1 MRAITI
7 SEAGGPEVLNWSE
20 VPEPE
25 LGPGEVLV
33 DVAAT
38 AVNRA
43 DILQRRGYYPPPAGA
58 SEYPGLECSGTIA
71 EMAEDVTGWRIGDEV
86 CALLSGGGY
95 AEKVAVPAVQLLP
108 VPGEVELLSAAALPE
123 VACTVWSN
131 VVMGARLTD
140 GEVILVHGGA
150 GGVGTHAIQVAKAL
164 GTTVAVTAGDATR
177 LERCGQLGADIL
189 INYREQDFV
198 SEIKDA
204 TGGADVILDLMGA
217 AYVDR
222 NISAL
227 RTGGRLAIIGMQGGR
242 KGEVDIGRMLG
253 KRATIL
259 ATTLRAR
266 PVAEKGEI
274 VSEVREHLWPLVEQ
288 GTVAPVVHEV
298 YPLPDAADAH
308 NALDDGGVFG
318 KILLA
323 AHSYD

>member
-71 EMAEDVTGWRIGDEV
+71 EVAEDVTGWRVGDEV

-108 VPGEVELLSAAALPE
+108 VPGEVELLTAAALPE

-131 VVMGARLTD
+131 VVMGAKLTE

-164 GTTVAVTAGDATR
+164 GATVAVTAGDATR
-177 LERCGQLGADIL
+177 LERCRQLGADIL

-217 AYVDR
+217 AYVDK

-274 VSEVREHLWPLVEQ
+274 VAEVREHLWPLVER

-298 YPLPDAADAH
+298 FPLPDAPDAH
-308 NALDDGGVFG
+308 NALDEGGVFG

-323 AHSYD
+323 AHSYA